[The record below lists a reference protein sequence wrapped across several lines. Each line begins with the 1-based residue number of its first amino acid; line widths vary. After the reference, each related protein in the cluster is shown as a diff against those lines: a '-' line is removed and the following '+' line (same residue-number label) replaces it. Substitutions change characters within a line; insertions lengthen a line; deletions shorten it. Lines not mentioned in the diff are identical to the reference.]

1 MKGSYSFI
9 SNAFMLP
16 NDLIDKGYMAQM
28 KGPAL
33 ACYLFI
39 VRKTRGWNKS
49 DDSISISQLVEGTG
63 YGRDSV
69 LSGASLLVEMGIIER
84 ISFTNQPAKYTL
96 TDSIFAV
103 ENIDG
108 EKSAVE
114 NIDSAVENIDS
125 TQSKISTHNNN
136 LKTTNTKTN
145 ISKEKPKKTRAE
157 KSNDFDAKTVE
168 LPTHVNRDL
177 WIQFVDMRNAK
188 RKPLTEN
195 AVSLLIK
202 KLKDFGVGANESL
215 ENSIIGGYQ
224 GLFAPK
230 QPYVPASLNNQSE
243 EPGYFN
249 QAFHQYQESDVIDV
263 TPDCAVQGG
272 LTHV

>member
-1 MKGSYSFI
+1 MKGAYSFI

-49 DDSISISQLVEGTG
+49 DDSISLSQLIEGTG
-63 YGRDSV
+63 YGKDAV
-69 LSGASLLVEMGIIER
+69 LSGADKLVEMGVIER
-84 ISFTNQPAKYTL
+84 KSFTNQPAKYVL

-103 ENIDG
+103 GNIDC
-108 EKSAVE
+108 ENSAVG
-114 NIDSAVENIDS
+114 NIDSAVGNIDC
-125 TQSKISTHNNN
+125 TQSEISTHNNN
-136 LKTTNTKTN
+136 YKTTNTKTN
-145 ISKEKPKKTRAE
+145 ISKEKPKKSRAE
-157 KSNDFDAKTVE
+157 NLNEFDAKTVE
-168 LPTHVNRDL
+168 LPTHVDRDL

-188 RKPLTEN
+188 RKPLTEY

-202 KLKDFGVGANESL
+202 KMESFGAGANESL

-230 QPYVPASLNNQSE
+230 QAYAPASLNNQSE

-249 QAFHQYQESDVIDV
+249 QVFNQYQESDVIDV
-263 TPDCAVQGG
+263 TPDCAVVGG

>member
-1 MKGSYSFI
+1 MSDWIPNSFQLP
-9 SNAFMLP
+9 NAFV
-16 NDLIDKGYMAQM
+16 DEAM
-28 KGPAL
+28 KKLSPTANIL
-33 ACYLFI
+33 YIVI
-39 VRKTRGWNKS
+39 VRKTRGWQKNV
-49 DDSISISQLVEGTG
+49 DAISLSQFEEITGLSRKTVVKAIAELVEFGFVKEYAQKTAKSAKS
-63 YGRDSV
+63 YELNTSV
-69 LSGASLLVEMGIIER
+69 FSTLVE
-84 ISFTNQPAKYTL
+84 SPL
-96 TDSIFAV
+96 V
-103 ENIDG
+103 ENLHRTSG
-108 EKSAVE
+108 EIPLVTSGEIPHTKTT
-114 NIDSAVENIDS
+114 I
-125 TQSKISTHNNN
+125 
-136 LKTTNTKTN
+136 KTTNTKTN

-168 LPTHVNRDL
+168 LPTHVDRDL

-202 KLKDFGVGANESL
+202 KLNDFGVGANESL

-249 QAFHQYQESDVIDV
+249 QVFHQYQESDVIDV
-263 TPDCAVQGG
+263 TPDCAVVGG